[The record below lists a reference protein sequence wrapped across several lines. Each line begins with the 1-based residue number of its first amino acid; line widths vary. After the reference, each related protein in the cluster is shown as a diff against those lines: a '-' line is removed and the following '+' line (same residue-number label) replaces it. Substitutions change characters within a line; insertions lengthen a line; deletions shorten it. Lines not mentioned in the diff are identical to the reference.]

1 MESSSH
7 HVGDPA
13 HVLKLDLFD
22 EADFDNHPL
31 WSIRPPAVVV
41 VDDDPSLVGLLDRV
55 LRTAVVKYETVAL
68 TNAADA
74 LAQCAAR
81 PVPLMITDLKMP
93 GMNGLQL
100 IAQVRARSPETR
112 VLLMTAYAAP
122 VLEQLARKGY
132 IDYYLPKPFRLTELE
147 QIVSAALAAS

>member
-1 MESSSH
+1 MESSNH
-7 HVGDPA
+7 HDRGSGRA
-13 HVLKLDLFD
+13 LELDAFD
-22 EADFDNHPL
+22 DADFDNHPL

-55 LRTAVVKYETVAL
+55 LRAAVVKYETVAL

-100 IAQVRARSPETR
+100 IAQVRARSPQTR
-112 VLLMTAYAAP
+112 VLLMTAYTAP

-132 IDYYLPKPFRLTELE
+132 IDYYLPKPFRLTDLE
-147 QIVSAALAAS
+147 QLVSAALAAS

>member
-1 MESSSH
+1 MEFSSH
-7 HVGDPA
+7 YAGDPA
-13 HVLKLDLFD
+13 RVPELDALD
-22 EADFDNHPL
+22 DVDFDNHPL

-55 LRTAVVKYETVAL
+55 LRTAVIKYETVAL

-100 IAQVRARSPETR
+100 IAQVRARSPQTR
-112 VLLMTAYAAP
+112 VLLMTAYATP
-122 VLEQLARKGY
+122 VLAQLARKGY
-132 IDYYLPKPFRLTELE
+132 IDYYLPKPFRLADLE
-147 QIVSAALAAS
+147 QLVSAALAAN